1 MLFIHRD
8 VFCTKYWVEPA
19 VFGAV
24 VESDKLCKTFWS
36 VQEWWQQCSQ
46 VPYQKHVWSWSESA
60 RGDYKNAMPLQLQL
74 VETFFEKLPSPS
86 YHDQICLARSAPF
99 PILHALWKSH
109 GVHCS
114 IAFFHYIVWNHLLP
128 IMDGYYGNTK
138 SVDMRSMWVD
148 SRHVS

>member
-1 MLFIHRD
+1 
-8 VFCTKYWVEPA
+8 
-19 VFGAV
+19 
-24 VESDKLCKTFWS
+24 
-36 VQEWWQQCSQ
+36 
-46 VPYQKHVWSWSESA
+46 
-60 RGDYKNAMPLQLQL
+60 

-99 PILHALWKSH
+99 SILHTLWKSH

-114 IAFFHYIVWNHLLP
+114 IAVFHYIMWNHLLP